1 MTPQLA
7 EGATLDTNSTFI
19 IRFSAWLHKP
29 AKGEKCKWFKKIFF
43 LWFSRS
49 L

>member
-7 EGATLDTNSTFI
+7 EGATLDTNSTLI

-29 AKGEKCKWFKKIFF
+29 AKGEKCK
-43 LWFSRS
+43 
-49 L
+49 